1 MPRLAQCFGTA
12 DYEEAARRRLP
23 RPLFDYISG
32 AADDEKTAAAN
43 IASFDRYDLVP
54 RYLTDV
60 TKVNA
65 ATRVLGCDLEWPLIL
80 APTGMSRMFHP
91 DGEQGVA
98 SAAADAGC
106 GYALSTMATAS
117 IEDIGAI
124 SAGPKVYQLYLLAD
138 DGLNFAS
145 IDRCKRSEE
154 HTSDLQSLM
163 RNSYA
168 VYCLKKQTHN

>member
-60 TKVNA
+60 TTVNA
-65 ATRVLGCDLEWPLIL
+65 PTRVLGCDLELPLL
-80 APTGMSRMFHP
+80 FAPTRMRRLFHTA
-91 DGEQGVA
+91 GESGVG
-98 SAAADAGC
+98 SAATGAGC
-106 GYALSTMATAS
+106 CSRIS
-117 IEDIGAI
+117 S
-124 SAGPKVYQLYLLAD
+124 SAG
-138 DGLNFAS
+138 
-145 IDRCKRSEE
+145 
-154 HTSDLQSLM
+154 
-163 RNSYA
+163 
-168 VYCLKKQTHN
+168 